1 MELLELATSEE
12 ALAQGWPD
20 SSVSQIQSVA
30 SLSTGPHHLVAS
42 VVLGASESV
51 LAYWDGG
58 SQQSVLGFSSI
69 NIWFLGAV

>member
-20 SSVSQIQSVA
+20 SSVSRIQSVA

-51 LAYWDGG
+51 LVYWDGG